1 MHKCHKLLLA
11 GLVAFAP
18 CMAPAY
24 AQTSITPPLTLPK
37 ANEVQSLPLSIMALS
52 GVRMADNV
60 HETLAI
66 GNGFREFYL
75 TGNSFRNRMELHG
88 NYMVKIGAVN
98 SKSGVIIGVI
108 VMQKDVNGKIQQVGY
123 KVLKY
128 LGIKTGVDMPTPS
141 GDVIS
146 INIG

>member
-1 MHKCHKLLLA
+1 MHKFYKLLLV
-11 GLVAFAP
+11 GLVAFSSCIASSH
-18 CMAPAY
+18 
-24 AQTSITPPLTLPK
+24 AQTSAIPPLTLPK
-37 ANEVQSLPLSIMALS
+37 ANEAQSLPLSIMALS
-52 GVRMADNV
+52 GVRMADNI
-60 HETLAI
+60 HETLAV

-88 NYMVKIGAVN
+88 SYMVKVGAVN
-98 SKSGVIIGVI
+98 SKTGVVIGVI
-108 VMQKDVNGKIQQVGY
+108 VMQKDINGKIQQVGY
-123 KVLKY
+123 KILKY